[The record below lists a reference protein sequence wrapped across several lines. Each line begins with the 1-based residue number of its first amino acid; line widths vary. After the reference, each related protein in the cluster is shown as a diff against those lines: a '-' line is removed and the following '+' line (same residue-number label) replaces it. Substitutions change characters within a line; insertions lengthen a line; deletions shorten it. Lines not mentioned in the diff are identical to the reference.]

1 MLFQSIK
8 DSQLFIIIGALVT
21 LVLAILVAWEIVS
34 PHEIVIVS
42 PADQVKSVCCLLTT
56 DVGVFS

>member
-1 MLFQSIK
+1 M
-8 DSQLFIIIGALVT
+8 FIIIGALVT
-21 LVLAILVAWEIVS
+21 LILAILVAWEIVS

-42 PADQVKSVCCLLTT
+42 PADQVKSVCCLPTT